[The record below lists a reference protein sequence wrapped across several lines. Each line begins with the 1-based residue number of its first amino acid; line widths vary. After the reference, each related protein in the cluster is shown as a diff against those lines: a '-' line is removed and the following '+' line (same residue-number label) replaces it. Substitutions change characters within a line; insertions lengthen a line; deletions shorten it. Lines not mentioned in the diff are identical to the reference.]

1 MSPYLLLPLF
11 ALVAIVQTTLVPLLP
26 TGQAKPD
33 LFLVIVVA
41 WGIVRGGGEATLWG
55 LGGGLVLDLFSGVP
69 FGVQTLGLGAMGL
82 LADLLGTNFFR
93 SNVLIPFV
101 AIFLATFLYH
111 VLEAAAMQSLGYQ
124 VLWEPF
130 LRSIVL
136 PAAIM
141 NTLLMPFVYGGLR
154 RIHQR
159 EHPRLTW

>member
-1 MSPYLLLPLF
+1 MAIIQTTLLPL
-11 ALVAIVQTTLVPLLP
+11 LP
-26 TGQAKPD
+26 FGEAKPD

-69 FGVQTLGLGAMGL
+69 FGMQTLGLGALGL
-82 LADLLGTNFFR
+82 LGDLMETNFFR
-93 SNVLIPFV
+93 SNVLIPLA
-101 AIFLATFLYH
+101 AIVIATFLYH
-111 VLEAAAMQSLGYQ
+111 VLEAAGMQSLGYQ

-130 LRSIVL
+130 LSSVVL
-136 PAAIM
+136 PTAIF
-141 NTLLMPFVYGGLR
+141 NTVLMPFVYAGLR

>member
-11 ALVAIVQTTLVPLLP
+11 VLVAILQTTLVPLLP
-26 TGQAKPD
+26 FGEARPD
-33 LFLVIVVA
+33 LFLVMVVA

-55 LGGGLVLDLFSGVP
+55 LGGGLVLDLFSGAP
-69 FGVQTLGLGAMGL
+69 FGIQTLALGAVGL
-82 LADLLGTNFFR
+82 LADLMGTAFFR
-93 SNVLIPFV
+93 SNFLIPLAAVF
-101 AIFLATFLYH
+101 IGTILYYFLQ
-111 VLEAAAMQSLGYQ
+111 AAAMQSLGYQ

-130 LRSIVL
+130 LRGIVL